1 MAEVIRAPYVNNK
14 LDKHLQYH
22 ENKLDPAIEQNTIVL
37 YGEKN
42 NNGLCKSVSALEIF
56 YKDIDERLDKIER
69 NINWGVLLILASFIT
84 SLAKLVIK

>member
-1 MAEVIRAPYVNNK
+1 MERIAAPFVNNK

-22 ENKLDPAIEQNTIVL
+22 ENKLDPTVEQNTAVL
-37 YGEKN
+37 YGEHN
-42 NNGLCKSVSALEIF
+42 DNGLCKSVSVLEIF